1 VSVAAG
7 DWGVVGHD
15 SAVAQLQRAVAS
27 GVVRHALLVAGPAGV
42 GKTTLA
48 NAYVSALVCEAP
60 PEPGAFCG
68 ACRSCRKV
76 TRGVHPDIQRFD
88 LATQAERAEKA
99 GTRNTSI
106 TIDTVRAVASAAA
119 LRPIEAR
126 WRVAIL
132 DDAETMAEVAQEALL
147 KTLEEPPRSM
157 LLIVLCDDLEALLPT
172 VRSRCQIVEL
182 RPAPATAITDMLVAR
197 GQPTADAAA
206 VAALAGGAPGW
217 ALRALATPALRA
229 EREQAVADAISWIAA
244 PAYDRLVEAVRAGD
258 IFGKQRAETLARLGM
273 LLALWRDALLMVAGL
288 ANRMTFTPHAARLAS
303 LGGGWTLDAVTQA
316 VRSVQTCMS
325 DLEANVRP
333 RLALETMVL
342 QWPKPRA

>member
-1 VSVAAG
+1 VTVAAS
-7 DWGVVGHD
+7 DWGVIGHD
-15 SAVAQLQRAVAS
+15 AAVAQLQRAVAT
-27 GVVRHALLVAGPAGV
+27 GVVRHALLLTGPVGV

-48 NAYVSALVCEAP
+48 NAYVSALVCETP
-60 PEPGAFCG
+60 PTPGAFCG
-68 ACRSCRKV
+68 DCRSCRKV
-76 TRGVHPDIQRFD
+76 ARGVHPDIQRFD

-106 TIDTVRAVASAAA
+106 TIDTVRAVASTAA

-132 DDAETMAEVAQEALL
+132 DDAETMADVAQEALL

-157 LLIVLCDDLEALLPT
+157 LLIVLCDDIEALLPT

-182 RPAPATAITDMLVAR
+182 RPAPATVITDMLVAR
-197 GQPTADAAA
+197 GQPVDEAA
-206 VAALAGGAPGW
+206 VVASLAGGAPGW
-217 ALRALATPALRA
+217 ALRALAAPTLRA
-229 EREQAVADAISWIAA
+229 EREQAVAAAISWIAS
-244 PAYDRLVEAVRAGD
+244 PGYDRLVEAARTGD
-258 IFGKQRAETLARLGM
+258 GFGKQRADTLARLGM
-273 LLALWRDALLMVAGL
+273 LLAVWRDALLLVAGR
-288 ANRMTFTPHAARLAS
+288 ADRMTFTPHAARLAA

-316 VRSVQTCMS
+316 VRSVQICMS